1 MAGLVPFLEISSFLG
16 VNNTTDPARI
26 PVTRRGAF
34 LVAGEN
40 VDIDDEKMLHRRKGF
55 NAAFSG
61 NVHSLWSN
69 GDICLFVQGP
79 ELKRLWPD
87 FTVSTILNG
96 GTHVNGSRTE
106 FVEGGG
112 KIFFCNNSIIGYIEN
127 GVSHPFPE
135 PEMTFKKRMVGG
147 HLLEWFNSRLYAA
160 QDDKIFFSDAAAPTR
175 MDTRKNFFQF
185 EGRLTMMKAVADGM
199 FVSAGENIFFL
210 KGSDAVD
217 FVLFKVGD
225 SPAYFGSAIKVEG
238 EEAGPGIL
246 GTVAIWLSEDGPFM
260 GLAGGQVKNLN
271 PNYCPQNMGQSAAIY
286 RDDIGFGQYL
296 CVSQLIGGFGEG
308 RMEFPLPV
316 LDGRGRTN

>member
-1 MAGLVPFLEISSFLG
+1 MAGLVPFLEIESFLG
-16 VNNTTDPARI
+16 INNTTDPAKI

-55 NAAFSG
+55 DQVLSG
-61 NVHSLWSN
+61 DIHSLWSN
-69 GDICLFVQGP
+69 GDICLFVEGP

-87 FTVSTILNG
+87 YRATTLLNG
-96 GTHVNGSRTE
+96 GTQVNGSKMQ

-112 KIFFCNNSIIGYIEN
+112 RIFFCNNSIIGYIEN
-127 GVSHPFPE
+127 GESHPFPE

-147 HLLEWFNSRLYAA
+147 HLLEFFNSRLYAA
-160 QDDKIFFSDAAAPTR
+160 QDDKIFYSDAVTPMR
-175 MDTRKNFFQF
+175 MDTRKNFILF

-199 FVSAGENIFFL
+199 YVSAGKSVLFL
-210 KGSDAVD
+210 KGLDGPEFTA
-217 FVLFKVGD
+217 FKVSD
-225 SPAYFGSAIKVEG
+225 SPAYAGSAIKVEG
-238 EEAGPGIL
+238 EDIGPGLL
-246 GTVAIWLSEDGPFM
+246 GTVVMWLSDEGPFM
-260 GLAGGQVKNLN
+260 GLPGGQVKNLN
-271 PNYCPQNMGQSAAIY
+271 PNYAPENMGESAAIY
-286 RDDIGFGQYL
+286 RDDIGFSQYL